1 MKEHKTQR
9 GGDNAEKMF
18 HRLMQDRKRS
28 LPNKAPFHPFG
39 ACVKDSS
46 PLILCDLLLLRRDI
60 SRPGA
65 NKA

>member
-1 MKEHKTQR
+1 MKKHKTQPGR
-9 GGDNAEKMF
+9 DNAEKMF

-28 LPNKAPFHPFG
+28 LPKKVLFHPFG